1 MANKPKQSSETR
13 ESRRAKVEALRRQQ
27 QAQDRRR
34 TLMYV
39 AGAVLVGLVIIGAAG
54 FALFRETMNDP
65 ARQDW
70 ADFGVPAAS
79 ASCDPVIDE
88 QATGN
93 NVHRP
98 TGEIIEYDSA
108 PPAYGP
114 HYGFTAPYDRDFY
127 TPDDTPQIEQLIHN
141 LEHGFSILWYDPDI
155 DDATLSTLEHLA
167 DKVTSSE
174 DVAEQVSGRYFT
186 VAAWD
191 TTRGEFPEGKSYA
204 LTHWGA
210 DSAHRQYCGELSG
223 EVVRDF
229 VTAYP
234 ASDAPEPG
242 AGFIPGP

>member
-34 TLMYV
+34 TIMYV

-65 ARQDW
+65 ARRDW
-70 ADFGVPAAS
+70 ADFGVPAAA

-88 QATGN
+88 SASGN
-93 NVHRP
+93 NDHRQP
-98 TGEIIEYDSA
+98 GEPVEYDSS

-114 HYGFTAPYDRDFY
+114 HYDVPAPYNRDFY
-127 TPDDTPQIEQLIHN
+127 TPADTPQVEQLVHN
-141 LEHGFSILWYDPDI
+141 LEHGFTILWYDPDV
-155 DDATLSTLEHLA
+155 DDASLAAVEEVA
-167 DKVTSSE
+167 DKVTTSE
-174 DVAEQVSGRYFT
+174 DVADAVSGRFIA
-186 VAAWD
+186 AAWD
-191 TTRGEFPEGKSYA
+191 DGRGDFPEGMSFA

-210 DSAHRQYCGELSG
+210 EEAHRQYCGQLSG

-234 ASDAPEPG
+234 FTDAPEPG
-242 AGFIPGP
+242 A